1 MNRSAQELEREV
13 EASRA
18 GVEDTIDAI
27 RERLSVGQMVDE
39 GLRYMKQSG
48 GAEFAQR
55 LGDQVKSNPLPLVLV
70 GVGLA
75 WLMSGRGQPHLPQE
89 DSWDHHA
96 STDQRFGG
104 RRYDEDYGDA
114 YGEAGLDGAGTRGYP
129 EDRATDFYSGG
140 DGYQAGSLPRS
151 GYATGSVGTST
162 GEESSE
168 ENGESLTDRA
178 GAAVEWAGDQVGS
191 LRHAGRDAFVR
202 ARRRSGGAYRGAT
215 RYAGGAYSGIQRS
228 ISDVLD
234 REPLILGAIGLA
246 VGAAIGAALPR
257 TEIEDRLMG
266 ERAAELKDEAMHAAE
281 EQLERAKD
289 VTKKAYEAGREEAGS
304 QLGV

>member
-39 GLRYMKQSG
+39 GLRYIKQSG

-70 GVGLA
+70 GIGLA
-75 WLMSGRGQPHLPQE
+75 WLMSGRGQPHVRQE
-89 DSWDHHA
+89 DSWDDYSA
-96 STDQRFGG
+96 SDQRFGG
-104 RRYDEDYGDA
+104 RRYDEL
-114 YGEAGLDGAGTRGYP
+114 YGEDADEAELDRAGTRGYLG
-129 EDRATDFYSGG
+129 DRATDVYSGG
-140 DGYQAGSLPRS
+140 EGYETGSLPRS
-151 GYATGSVGTST
+151 GYAAGSVGT

-168 ENGESLTDRA
+168 DDGESLTDRA

-191 LRHAGRDAFVR
+191 LRHAGRDAFRR
-202 ARRRSGGAYRGAT
+202 ARRTSRGAYRGAAG
-215 RYAGGAYSGIQRS
+215 YAGGAYSGLQRS
-228 ISDVLD
+228 AADVLE